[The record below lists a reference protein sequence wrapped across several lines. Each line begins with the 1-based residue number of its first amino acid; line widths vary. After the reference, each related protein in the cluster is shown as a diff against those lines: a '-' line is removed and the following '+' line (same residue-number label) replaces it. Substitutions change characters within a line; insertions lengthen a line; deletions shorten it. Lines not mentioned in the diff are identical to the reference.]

1 MTDAEAPPPLKIL
14 FATPE
19 CAPWVKTG
27 GLGDVSAALPR
38 ALAALG
44 HDVKLLMPLY
54 APLKKLT
61 ARATRSVHIEASG
74 PWPEARLVCWRPKG
88 VPFELLLLDGA
99 ELFQHDAGP
108 YDDGSGSDAARRFGW
123 LSRMAALL
131 ASDATPWPH
140 WRPDVLHCNDWPTG
154 LAPAYLRALP
164 APRARTVFTIHNL
177 AFQGLFPLDRAP
189 QLEVP
194 WEWLTPDGIEYW
206 GRLSFLKA
214 GIHEADA
221 ITTVSPTYAREI
233 LQEAHGCGFDGILRS
248 RAERLHG
255 ILNGIDT
262 RVWNPATDELLPMRY
277 SADRLDGKSLAKQA
291 LQERC
296 RLQGDRHTPLFGM
309 VSRLTHQKGVDLLL
323 DVLPWLVGQGA
334 QVVALG
340 QGDADLE
347 RRLQTAAAQHPGRV
361 FVQLGFDEPLAHLI
375 EGGADA
381 YLMPSRFE
389 PCGLNQMYSLAYGT
403 LPVARATGGLADTI
417 VDLSVQPEAATG
429 FLFEEATSGAL
440 QAALRRALHAW
451 QSRET
456 WSAMQLRA
464 MRQRLDWAHSAQ
476 RYEQLYRHVLQ
487 PR

>member
-1 MTDAEAPPPLKIL
+1 MIDADALPPLKIL

-61 ARATRSVHIEASG
+61 ARATRSVHIEAKG
-74 PWPEARLVCWRPKG
+74 PWPASRLVCWRPKG
-88 VPFELLLLDGA
+88 LPFELLLLDCA
-99 ELFQHDAGP
+99 ELFQQGGGP
-108 YDDGSGSDAARRFGW
+108 YDDSGGDHARRFGW
-123 LSRMAALL
+123 LSRVAALL
-131 ASDATPWPH
+131 ASDATPWPQ
-140 WRPDVLHCNDWPTG
+140 WRPDVLHGNDWPAG
-154 LAPAYLRALP
+154 LAPAYLRTLP
-164 APRARTVFTIHNL
+164 APHARTVFTIHNL

-189 QLEVP
+189 QLELP
-194 WEWLTPDGIEYW
+194 PAWLTPDGIEYW

-233 LQEAHGCGFDGILRS
+233 LHEAHGCGFDGILRS

-262 RVWNPATDELLPMRY
+262 SVWNPATDELLPMRY
-277 SADRLDGKSLAKQA
+277 SAEQLDGKSLNKQA
-291 LQERC
+291 LQERL
-296 RLQGDRHTPLFGM
+296 RLHTDPHAPLFGM
-309 VSRLTHQKGVDLLL
+309 VSRLTHQKGVDLVL
-323 DVLPWLVGQGA
+323 DVLPWLVEQGA
-334 QVVALG
+334 QVAVLG

-347 RRLQTAAAQHPGRV
+347 RALQDAAARHPGRV
-361 FVQLGFDEPLAHLI
+361 SVQLGFDETLAHLI

-389 PCGLNQMYSLAYGT
+389 PCGLNQMYSQAYGT

-417 VDLSVQPEAATG
+417 VDLSAGPEAATG
-429 FLFEEATSGAL
+429 FLFEASTADAL
-440 QAALRRALHAW
+440 QVTLRRVLDA
-451 QSRET
+451 
-456 WSAMQLRA
+456 WSAPEVWHAMQRRG
-464 MRQRLDWAHSAQ
+464 MQQQLDWSGSAR
-476 RYEQLYRHVLQ
+476 RYEALYRSL
-487 PR
+487 R